1 MSPRRSATPRFSI
14 VTPVYDPPVDVL
26 KECIESVIAQDF
38 EDWELIMVD
47 DFSSNAAV
55 PIVIAQYAQRDPRI
69 TLVERDVNGHIVAA
83 SNDGVAAAA
92 GEFIAL
98 LDHDD
103 LLVPHALTQVVNAID
118 RHDDVD
124 YLYTDEDKV
133 GADGTTYGAFHKPDW
148 SPERLR
154 GQMYTSHL
162 SVLRTS
168 LVREVGGFREGFEG
182 SQDHDLVLRVTERA
196 RRVVHVPEVLYHW
209 RAVEGSTA
217 VDIEAKPYA
226 ETAGIRAVQEHLD
239 RLGIDAVAGPGAEP
253 GRYVVDR
260 RLSPDV
266 RVSVVIPTAG
276 QSSIVRGVRRV
287 LVVDAVRSLLEHTE
301 HADVEVVVVH
311 DSHTPPG
318 VLDELRAVAG
328 DRLVDVP
335 FDRPFNFSE
344 KINVGVC
351 HASGERLVFLND
363 DVEVISPRW
372 LEQLVAP
379 LDEEDVGLTGA
390 KLYFSD
396 QTVQHAG
403 HAYYNAGYHHP
414 FKFWTRDEVG
424 PFGELVVNREVT
436 GVTAA
441 CAAMRRDV
449 FFEVGGFSEALPGN
463 FNDVDLCYKVAA
475 SGRRTVF
482 VATCE
487 LYHYESRTRESR
499 VHEWE
504 RLAVVSRWGVPDED
518 AFTPRAVA
526 MPNLRRVQQLPD
538 DLFERSGTSSG

>member
-1 MSPRRSATPRFSI
+1 MSRRRSATPRFSI
-14 VTPVYDPPVDVL
+14 VTPVYDPPIDVL
-26 KECIESVIAQDF
+26 KECIESVLAQDF
-38 EDWELIMVD
+38 QDWELIMVD
-47 DFSSNAAV
+47 DFSTQAAV
-55 PIVIAQYAQRDPRI
+55 PTVIGHYAQQDPRI
-69 TLVERDVNGHIVAA
+69 TLIERDVNGHIVAA
-83 SNDGVAAAA
+83 SNDGVDAAR

-103 LLVPHALTQVVNAID
+103 LLVPEALSRVVEAID

-133 GADGTTYGAFHKPDW
+133 SADGTTYGAFAKPDW

-239 RLGIDAVAGPGAEP
+239 RVGIDAEAGPGAEP
-253 GRYVVDR
+253 GRYVVRR
-260 RLSPDV
+260 RLAPE
-266 RVSVVIPTAG
+266 RTVSVVIPTAG
-276 QSSIVRGVRRV
+276 QSALVRGRRTV
-287 LVVDAVRSLLEHTE
+287 LVVEAVRSLLERTDHGR
-301 HADVEVVVVH
+301 VEVVVVH
-311 DSHTPPG
+311 DTPTPPA

-328 DRLVDVP
+328 ERLVLVP

-344 KINVGVC
+344 KVNVGVC
-351 HASGERLVFLND
+351 HASGDRLVFLND
-363 DVEVISPRW
+363 DIEAISQGW

-379 LDEEDVGLTGA
+379 LDEPDVGLTGA

-441 CAAMRRDV
+441 CAAMRRDT
-449 FFEVGGFSEALPGN
+449 FFAIGGFSETLPGN
-463 FNDVDLCYKVAA
+463 FNDVDLCYKVRAA
-475 SGRRTVF
+475 GLRTLF
-482 VATCE
+482 IATSE
-487 LYHYESRTRESR
+487 LHHYESQTREAR
-499 VHEWE
+499 VQEWE

-526 MPNLRRVQQLPD
+526 MPNLRRIQQLPD
-538 DLFERSGTSSG
+538 ELFSQS

>member
-1 MSPRRSATPRFSI
+1 MSPQPIAPPRFSI
-14 VTPVYDPPVDVL
+14 VTPVYDPPIDVL
-26 KECIESVIAQDF
+26 KECIESVLAQDF
-38 EDWELIMVD
+38 DSWELILVD
-47 DFSSNAAV
+47 DFSPNAAV
-55 PIVIAQYAQRDPRI
+55 PTVIAQYAQQDARI
-69 TLVERDVNGHIVAA
+69 QLIERDTNGHIVAA
-83 SNDGVAAAA
+83 SNDGVAAAT

-103 LLVPHALTQVVNAID
+103 LLVPEALSRVAGAID

-124 YLYTDEDKV
+124 YVYTDEDKV
-133 GADGTTYGAFHKPDW
+133 GEDGATYGAFRKPDW

-168 LVREVGGFREGFEG
+168 LVREVGGFREGFDG

-226 ETAGIRAVQEHLD
+226 EAAGIRAVQEHLD
-239 RLGIDAVAGPGAEP
+239 RLGIDATAGPGAEP
-253 GRYVVDR
+253 GRYVVQR
-260 RLSPDV
+260 RLDPAV
-266 RVSVVIPTAG
+266 TVSVVIPTMG
-276 QSSIVRGVRRV
+276 QSSLVRGRRRV
-287 LVVDAVRSLLEHTE
+287 LVVEAVRSLLERTDHE
-301 HADVEVVVVH
+301 AVEVVVVH
-311 DSHTPPG
+311 DTPTPSA
-318 VLDELRAVAG
+318 VLDELREVAG
-328 DRLVDVP
+328 DRLVLVP

-351 HASGERLVFLND
+351 HASGDRVVFLND
-363 DVEVISPRW
+363 DVEAISQGW

-379 LDEEDVGLTGA
+379 LDEPDVGLTGA

-424 PFGELVVNREVT
+424 PFGELVVSREVT

-441 CAAMRRDV
+441 CAAMRRET
-449 FFEVGGFSEALPGN
+449 FFAIGGFSEALPGN
-463 FNDVDLCYKVAA
+463 FNDVDLCYKVQAA
-475 SGRRTVF
+475 GLRTLY
-482 VATCE
+482 VATSE
-487 LYHYESRTRESR
+487 LYHYESRTREAR
-499 VHEWE
+499 VQEWE
-504 RLAVVSRWGVPDED
+504 RLAVVARWGVAAED
-518 AFTPRAVA
+518 RFTPSEVA
-526 MPNLRRVQQLPD
+526 MPNLRRVQELPD
-538 DLFERSGTSSG
+538 ELFEPIV

>member
-26 KECIESVIAQDF
+26 KECIESVIAQEF
-38 EDWELIMVD
+38 TDWELIMVD

-55 PIVIAQYAQRDPRI
+55 PIVIAQFAQQDPRI
-69 TLVERDVNGHIVAA
+69 TLIERDTNGHIVAA
-83 SNDGVAAAA
+83 SNDGVAAAT

-103 LLVPHALTQVVNAID
+103 LLVPDALAQVVAAID
-118 RHDDVD
+118 RHEDVD
-124 YLYTDEDKV
+124 YVYTDEDKV
-133 GADGTTYGAFHKPDW
+133 GEDGTTYGAFRKPDW

-168 LVREVGGFREGFEG
+168 LVREVGGFREGFDG
-182 SQDHDLVLRVTERA
+182 SQDHDLVLRVTEQA
-196 RRVVHVPEVLYHW
+196 RRIVHVPEVLYHW

-239 RLGIDAVAGPGAEP
+239 RVGIDAVAGPGAEP
-253 GRYVVDR
+253 GRYTVQR
-260 RLSPDV
+260 RLDPAT
-266 RVSVVIPTAG
+266 RVSVVIPTMG
-276 QSSIVRGVRRV
+276 QSSLVRGQRRV
-287 LVVDAVRSLLEHTE
+287 LVVEAVRSLLARTDHEG
-301 HADVEVVVVH
+301 VEVVVVH
-311 DSHTPPG
+311 DTPTPAG
-318 VLDELRAVAG
+318 VLDELRELAG
-328 DRLVDVP
+328 DRLVLVP
-335 FDRPFNFSE
+335 FDLPFNFSE

-351 HASGERLVFLND
+351 HSTGDRVVFLND
-363 DVEVISPRW
+363 DIEAISQGW

-379 LDEEDVGLTGA
+379 LDEPDVGLTGA

-414 FKFWTRDEVG
+414 FKFWTREEVG

-441 CAAMRRDV
+441 CAAMRRDT
-449 FFEVGGFSEALPGN
+449 FFEIGGFSEALPGN
-463 FNDVDLCYKVAA
+463 FNDVDLCYKVQAA
-475 SGRRTVF
+475 GLRTLF
-482 VATCE
+482 IATSE
-487 LYHYESRTRESR
+487 LYHYESRTREAR
-499 VHEWE
+499 VQEWE
-504 RLAVVSRWGVPDED
+504 RLAVVARWGVPDED
-518 AFTPRAVA
+518 RYTPRAHA
-526 MPNLRRVQQLPD
+526 MPNLRRVRELSE
-538 DLFERSGTSSG
+538 DLFE

>member
-1 MSPRRSATPRFSI
+1 M
-14 VTPVYDPPVDVL
+14 
-26 KECIESVIAQDF
+26 
-38 EDWELIMVD
+38 
-47 DFSSNAAV
+47 
-55 PIVIAQYAQRDPRI
+55 
-69 TLVERDVNGHIVAA
+69 AA
-83 SNDGVAAAA
+83 SNDGVDAAT

-103 LLVPHALTQVVNAID
+103 LLVPDALSQVVAAID

-124 YLYTDEDKV
+124 YVYTDEDKV
-133 GADGTTYGAFHKPDW
+133 GEDGTTYGAFRKPDW

-168 LVREVGGFREGFEG
+168 LVREVGGFREGFDG
-182 SQDHDLVLRVTERA
+182 SQDHDLVLRVTEQA

-239 RLGIDAVAGPGAEP
+239 RLGIDATAGPGAEP
-253 GRYVVDR
+253 GRYVVQR
-260 RLSPDV
+260 RLDPAVDGLRRHPDDGP
-266 RVSVVIPTAG
+266 VVAGPRRSAGCWSSRPCGRRWRAPTTRTSR
-276 QSSIVRGVRRV
+276 SS
-287 LVVDAVRSLLEHTE
+287 SS
-301 HADVEVVVVH
+301 H
-311 DSHTPPG
+311 DTPTPAA
-318 VLDELRAVAG
+318 VLDELREVAG
-328 DRLVDVP
+328 DRLVLVP

-351 HASGERLVFLND
+351 HSSGDRVVFLND
-363 DVEVISPRW
+363 DIEAISQGW

-379 LDEEDVGLTGA
+379 LDEPDVGLTGA

-441 CAAMRRDV
+441 CAAMRRET
-449 FFEVGGFSEALPGN
+449 FFEIGGFTEALPGN
-463 FNDVDLCYKVAA
+463 FNDVDLCYKVQAA
-475 SGRRTVF
+475 GLRTLF
-482 VATCE
+482 IATSE
-487 LYHYESRTRESR
+487 LYHYESRTREAARAGVGAARRRRALGRPRRGPPHPAARSR
-499 VHEWE
+499 CPTCAACSE
-504 RLAVVSRWGVPDED
+504 
-518 AFTPRAVA
+518 
-526 MPNLRRVQQLPD
+526 LPD
-538 DLFERSGTSSG
+538 DLFD

>member
-1 MSPRRSATPRFSI
+1 VSPQPIAPPRFSI
-14 VTPVYDPPVDVL
+14 VTPVYDPPIDVL
-26 KECIESVIAQDF
+26 KECIESVLAQDF
-38 EDWELIMVD
+38 DSWELILVD
-47 DFSSNAAV
+47 DFSPNAAV
-55 PIVIAQYAQRDPRI
+55 PTVIAQYAQQDARI
-69 TLVERDVNGHIVAA
+69 QLIERDTNGHIVAA
-83 SNDGVAAAA
+83 SNDGVAAAT

-103 LLVPHALTQVVNAID
+103 LLVPEALSRVAEAID

-124 YLYTDEDKV
+124 YVYTDEDKV
-133 GADGTTYGAFHKPDW
+133 GEDGATYGAFRKPDW

-168 LVREVGGFREGFEG
+168 LVREVGGFREGFDG

-239 RLGIDAVAGPGAEP
+239 RLGIDATAGPGAEP
-253 GRYVVDR
+253 GRYVVQR
-260 RLSPDV
+260 RLDPAV
-266 RVSVVIPTAG
+266 TVSVVIPTMG
-276 QSSIVRGVRRV
+276 QSSLVRGRRRV
-287 LVVDAVRSLLEHTE
+287 LVVEAVRSLLERTDHE
-301 HADVEVVVVH
+301 AVEVVVVH
-311 DSHTPPG
+311 DTPTPSA
-318 VLDELRAVAG
+318 VLDELREVAG
-328 DRLVDVP
+328 DRLVLVP

-351 HASGERLVFLND
+351 HASGDRVVFLND
-363 DVEVISPRW
+363 DVEAISQGW

-379 LDEEDVGLTGA
+379 LDEPDVGLTGA

-424 PFGELVVNREVT
+424 PFGELVVSREVT

-441 CAAMRRDV
+441 CAAMRRET
-449 FFEVGGFSEALPGN
+449 FFAIGGFSEALPGN
-463 FNDVDLCYKVAA
+463 FNDVDLCYKVQAA
-475 SGRRTVF
+475 GLRTLY
-482 VATCE
+482 VATSE
-487 LYHYESRTRESR
+487 LYHYESRTREAR
-499 VHEWE
+499 VQEWE
-504 RLAVVSRWGVPDED
+504 RLAVVARWGVPAED
-518 AFTPRAVA
+518 RFTPSEVA
-526 MPNLRRVQQLPD
+526 MPNLRRVQELPD
-538 DLFERSGTSSG
+538 ELFEPIV

>member
-1 MSPRRSATPRFSI
+1 MAPPRFSI
-14 VTPVYDPPVDVL
+14 VTPVYDPPIDVL
-26 KECIESVIAQDF
+26 KECIESVLAQDF
-38 EDWELIMVD
+38 DSWELILVD
-47 DFSSNAAV
+47 DFSPNAAV
-55 PIVIAQYAQRDPRI
+55 PTVIAQYAQQDARI
-69 TLVERDVNGHIVAA
+69 QLIERDTNGHIVAA
-83 SNDGVAAAA
+83 SNDGVAAAT

-103 LLVPHALTQVVNAID
+103 LLVPEALSRVAGAID

-124 YLYTDEDKV
+124 YVYTDEDKV
-133 GADGTTYGAFHKPDW
+133 GEDGATYGAFRKPDW

-168 LVREVGGFREGFEG
+168 LVREVGGFREGFDG

-226 ETAGIRAVQEHLD
+226 EAAGIRAVQEHLD
-239 RLGIDAVAGPGAEP
+239 RLGIDATAGPGAEP
-253 GRYVVDR
+253 GRYVVQR
-260 RLSPDV
+260 RLDPAV
-266 RVSVVIPTAG
+266 TVSVVIPTMG
-276 QSSIVRGVRRV
+276 QSSLVRGRRRV
-287 LVVDAVRSLLEHTE
+287 LVVEAVRSLLERTDHE
-301 HADVEVVVVH
+301 AVEVVVVH
-311 DSHTPPG
+311 DTPTPSA
-318 VLDELRAVAG
+318 VLDELREVAG
-328 DRLVDVP
+328 DRLVLVP

-351 HASGERLVFLND
+351 HASGDRVVFLND
-363 DVEVISPRW
+363 DVEAISQGW

-379 LDEEDVGLTGA
+379 LDEPDVGLTGA

-424 PFGELVVNREVT
+424 PFGELVVSREVT

-441 CAAMRRDV
+441 CAAMRRET
-449 FFEVGGFSEALPGN
+449 FFAIGGFSEALPGN
-463 FNDVDLCYKVAA
+463 FNDVDLCYKVQAA
-475 SGRRTVF
+475 GLRTLY
-482 VATCE
+482 VATSE
-487 LYHYESRTRESR
+487 LYHYESRTREAR
-499 VHEWE
+499 VQEWE
-504 RLAVVSRWGVPDED
+504 RLAVVARWGVAAED
-518 AFTPRAVA
+518 RFTPSEVA
-526 MPNLRRVQQLPD
+526 MPNLRRVQELPD
-538 DLFERSGTSSG
+538 ELFEPIV

>member
-1 MSPRRSATPRFSI
+1 MSPKRSAEPRFSI
-14 VTPVYDPPVDVL
+14 VTPVHDPPVDVL

-38 EDWELIMVD
+38 ADWELIMVD
-47 DFSSNAAV
+47 DFSTNAAV
-55 PIVIAQYAQRDPRI
+55 PTVIAQYAQQDPRI
-69 TLVERDVNGHIVAA
+69 TLIERDTNGHIVAA
-83 SNDGVAAAA
+83 SNDGVDAAK

-103 LLVPHALTQVVNAID
+103 LLVPEALSRVVAAID
-118 RHDDVD
+118 RHEDVD
-124 YLYTDEDKV
+124 YVYTDEDKV
-133 GADGTTYGAFHKPDW
+133 GEDGTTYGAFRKPDW

-168 LVREVGGFREGFEG
+168 VVREVGGFRDGFDG

-239 RLGIDAVAGPGAEP
+239 RVGIDGTAGPGAEP
-253 GRYVVDR
+253 GRYVVRR
-260 RLSPDV
+260 RLDPAR
-266 RVSVVIPTAG
+266 RVSVVIPTMG
-276 QSSIVRGVRRV
+276 QSSLVRGLRRV
-287 LVVDAVRSLLEHTE
+287 LVVEAVRSALACTD

-311 DSHTPPG
+311 DTPTPDA
-318 VLDELRAVAG
+318 VLDELREVAG
-328 DRLVDVP
+328 ERLVLVP

-351 HASGERLVFLND
+351 HSSGDRVVFLND
-363 DVEVISPRW
+363 DIEAISQGW

-379 LDEEDVGLTGA
+379 LDEPDVGLTGA

-441 CAAMRRDV
+441 CAAMRRET
-449 FFEVGGFSEALPGN
+449 FFEIGGFSEALPGN
-463 FNDVDLCYKVAA
+463 FNDVDLCYKVRAA
-475 SGRRTVF
+475 GLRTLF
-482 VATCE
+482 VANSE
-487 LYHYESRTRESR
+487 LYHYESRTREAR
-499 VHEWE
+499 VQEWE

-526 MPNLRRVQQLPD
+526 MPNLRRIQQLPE
-538 DLFERSGTSSG
+538 DLFAEA

>member
-1 MSPRRSATPRFSI
+1 VSPRRSATPRFSI

-38 EDWELIMVD
+38 QDWELIMVD
-47 DFSSNAAV
+47 DFSPHAAV
-55 PIVIAQYAQRDPRI
+55 PTVIAQFAQQDPRI
-69 TLVERDVNGHIVAA
+69 TLIERDTNGHIVAA
-83 SNDGVAAAA
+83 SNDGLAAAN
-92 GEFIAL
+92 GEFVAL

-103 LLVPHALTQVVNAID
+103 LLAPQALSRVVAAID
-118 RHDDVD
+118 RFDDVD

-133 GADGTTYGAFHKPDW
+133 GEDGRFYGTFHKPDW

-196 RRVVHVPEVLYHW
+196 RRVLHVPEVLYHW

-226 ETAGIRAVQEHLD
+226 EAAGIRAVQEHLD
-239 RLGIDAVAGPGAEP
+239 RLGVDAVAGPGAEP

-260 RLSPDV
+260 RLRADV

-276 QSSIVRGVRRV
+276 QSALVRGVRRV
-287 LVVDAVRSLLEHTE
+287 LVVEAVRSLLERTE

-311 DSHTPPG
+311 DAPTPQP
-318 VLDELRAVAG
+318 VLTMLRAVAG
-328 DRLVDVP
+328 DRLVLVP
-335 FDRPFNFSE
+335 FERPFNFSE

-351 HASGERLVFLND
+351 HSSGDRLVFLND
-363 DVEVISPRW
+363 DIEAISPRW

-414 FKFWTRDEVG
+414 FKFWGRDEVG
-424 PFGELVVNREVT
+424 PFGELVVTREVT

-441 CAAMRRDV
+441 CAAMRRQV
-449 FFEVGGFSEALPGN
+449 YFEIGGFTETLPGN

-475 SGRRTVF
+475 SGRRTLF
-482 VATCE
+482 IAGCE

-518 AFTPRAVA
+518 AFTPRGVA
-526 MPNLRRVQQLPD
+526 MPNLKRIQQLPPG
-538 DLFERSGTSSG
+538 LFED

>member
-1 MSPRRSATPRFSI
+1 MSPQRSATPRFSI

-38 EDWELIMVD
+38 QDWELIMVD

-55 PIVIAQYAQRDPRI
+55 PTVIAQFAQQDPRI
-69 TLVERDVNGHIVAA
+69 TLIERDVNGHIVAA
-83 SNDGVAAAA
+83 SNDGVAAAT

-103 LLVPHALTQVVNAID
+103 LLAPEALSRVIRAID
-118 RHDDVD
+118 RYDDVD
-124 YLYTDEDKV
+124 YVYTDEDKV
-133 GADGTTYGAFHKPDW
+133 GADGATYGAFRKPDW

-196 RRVVHVPEVLYHW
+196 RRIVHVPEVLYHW

-239 RLGIDAVAGPGAEP
+239 RLGIDAIAGAGAEP
-253 GRYVVDR
+253 GRYVVVR
-260 RLSPDV
+260 RLAPGV

-276 QSSIVRGVRRV
+276 QSSLVRGVSRV
-287 LVVDAVRSLLEHTE
+287 LVVEAVRSLLERTAHE
-301 HADVEVVVVH
+301 DVEVVVVH
-311 DSHTPPG
+311 DTPTPAA
-318 VLDELRAVAG
+318 VLAELRAVAG
-328 DRLVDVP
+328 DRLVLVP

-351 HASGERLVFLND
+351 HSTGDRLVFLND
-363 DVEVISPRW
+363 DIEAISPGW

-379 LDEEDVGLTGA
+379 LDEDDVGLTGA

-424 PFGELVVNREVT
+424 PFGELAVNREVT

-441 CAAMRRDV
+441 CAGMRRDV
-449 FFEVGGFSEALPGN
+449 FFEIGGFTETLPGN
-463 FNDVDLCYKVAA
+463 FNDVDLCYKVQAA
-475 SGRRTVF
+475 GLRTVF
-482 VATCE
+482 VANSE
-487 LYHYESRTRESR
+487 LHHYESQTRVAR
-499 VHEWE
+499 VQEWE

-518 AFTPRAVA
+518 RFTPRAVA

-538 DLFERSGTSSG
+538 DLFDETPQDA

>member
-1 MSPRRSATPRFSI
+1 MSPRRSATPRVSI
-14 VTPVYDPPVDVL
+14 VTPVYDPPLDVL

-47 DFSSNAAV
+47 DFSTQAAV
-55 PIVIAQYAQRDPRI
+55 PTVIAHYAQQDPRI
-69 TLVERDVNGHIVAA
+69 TLIERDVNGHIVAA
-83 SNDGVAAAA
+83 SNDGVAAAK

-103 LLVPHALTQVVNAID
+103 LLVPQALSRVVEAID

-124 YLYTDEDKV
+124 YVYTDEDKI
-133 GADGTTYGAFHKPDW
+133 GEDGGTYGAFRKPDW

-168 LVREVGGFREGFEG
+168 VVREVGGFRAGFEG
-182 SQDHDLVLRVTERA
+182 SQDHDLVLRVTEVA
-196 RRVVHVPEVLYHW
+196 RRILHVPEVLYHW

-217 VDIEAKPYA
+217 VDIDAKPYA

-239 RLGIDAVAGPGAEP
+239 RVSIDAVAGPGAEP
-253 GRYVVDR
+253 GRYVVRR
-260 RLSPDV
+260 RLAPER

-276 QSSIVRGVRRV
+276 QSALVRGQRRA
-287 LVVDAVRSLLEHTE
+287 LVVEAVRSLLERTD
-301 HADVEVVVVH
+301 HAQVEVVVVH
-311 DSHTPPG
+311 DTPTPSA
-318 VLDELRAVAG
+318 VLDELCAVAAEQ
-328 DRLVDVP
+328 LVLVP

-344 KINVGVC
+344 KVNVGVS
-351 HASGERLVFLND
+351 HSSGDRLVFLND
-363 DVEVISPRW
+363 DIEAISHGW

-379 LDEEDVGLTGA
+379 LDEPDVGLTGA

-424 PFGELVVNREVT
+424 PFGELVVNREVS

-441 CAAMRRDV
+441 CAAMRRDA
-449 FFEVGGFSEALPGN
+449 FFAVGGFTETLPGN
-463 FNDVDLCYKVAA
+463 FNDVDLCYKVRAA
-475 SGRRTVF
+475 GLRTLF
-482 VATCE
+482 IATSE
-487 LYHYESRTRESR
+487 LHHYESQTRESR
-499 VHEWE
+499 VQEWE

-526 MPNLRRVQQLPD
+526 MPNLRRIQQLPD
-538 DLFERSGTSSG
+538 DLFATP